1 MSYSERSPHPLL
13 RPFVDRFWWRT
24 PSVVAPHGPPSDTTA
39 LILPD
44 GCSDVLVDLARGG
57 AYVVGAMTRAA
68 VVPITPSFSLA
79 AVRFRPGAAVLFLGA
94 PADELSDLRV
104 PVEELKA
111 PWLDACRREH
121 ASPMAAVAALERGL
135 LERLCSAPPPDPS
148 SRRLARAVST
158 VLRSPCVPIQELAAE
173 LGWTR
178 QHLGRVFRHHVG
190 LRPKELAR
198 ISRLQRAVYR
208 LQRAPD
214 VELAR
219 VAIELGY
226 FDQAHMTRDFRE
238 LAGVTPA
245 AARAASG
252 SIFPIPSLWREA

>member
-1 MSYSERSPHPLL
+1 MSYLERSPHSLL
-13 RPFVDRFWWRT
+13 RPYVDRFWWRA
-24 PSVVAPHGPPSDTTA
+24 PSNCSTSEDTA
-39 LILPD
+39 RILPD

-57 AYVVGAMTRAA
+57 AFVVGAMTRATL
-68 VVPITPSFSLA
+68 VPNTPSLSLA
-79 AVRFRPGAAVLFLGA
+79 AVRFRPGAAVHFLGV
-94 PADELSDLRV
+94 PADELTDVRI

-111 PWLDACRREH
+111 PWLDACRRKH
-121 ASPMAAVAALERGL
+121 ASPMAAVAALERAL

-148 SRRLARAVST
+148 RRRLAHAVSAL
-158 VLRSPCVPIQELAAE
+158 LRSPSVPIQELAAE

-190 LRPKELAR
+190 LGPKELAR
-198 ISRLQRAVYR
+198 ISRLQRAVHR
-208 LQRAPD
+208 LQDAP
-214 VELAR
+214 EIALAR
-219 VAIELGY
+219 VASELGY

-252 SIFPIPSLWREA
+252 SISPIPSLWREA